1 MRKPSAKSNI
11 LKKSALQHSTVKEI
25 KMEKLSTLVLLAS
38 EARINGHLYSSSAY
52 ARSALSLAN
61 KHKQMRLAGKLML
74 LCRRNSEDR
83 AAGHGVKF

>member
-1 MRKPSAKSNI
+1 
-11 LKKSALQHSTVKEI
+11 
-25 KMEKLSTLVLLAS
+25 MEKLSTLVYLAA
-38 EARINGHLYSSSAY
+38 EARKDGHLYSSSAY

-74 LCRRNSEDR
+74 LCRRNAEDR